1 MILFQKDAVIE
12 NGIDLPRP
20 KRIVSLVPSQTEL
33 LHALGLDEE
42 VVGITKFCIHPNE
55 WFRSKFRIGGTKAIT
70 IEKVRSLE
78 PDLIIANKEENTK
91 EDVQALAEIATVYV
105 SDIKDLSDALQM
117 IREVGLL
124 VHRKTSAEALAQEI
138 EERYVALNSKMENT
152 ARQSALY
159 LIWKV
164 PYMAAA
170 QETFIDAMFQYTPYK
185 NALAQKAVRYPVLS
199 EDDIRVLAPDIILL
213 SSEPFPFKGK
223 HTQEIKERFPY
234 IPVLEVDG
242 ESFSWY
248 GSRLLN
254 SAAYFEQMH
263 EQLGSTP

>member
-105 SDIKDLSDALQM
+105 SDIK
-117 IREVGLL
+117 I
-124 VHRKTSAEALAQEI
+124 
-138 EERYVALNSKMENT
+138 
-152 ARQSALY
+152 
-159 LIWKV
+159 
-164 PYMAAA
+164 
-170 QETFIDAMFQYTPYK
+170 
-185 NALAQKAVRYPVLS
+185 
-199 EDDIRVLAPDIILL
+199 
-213 SSEPFPFKGK
+213 
-223 HTQEIKERFPY
+223 
-234 IPVLEVDG
+234 
-242 ESFSWY
+242 
-248 GSRLLN
+248 
-254 SAAYFEQMH
+254 
-263 EQLGSTP
+263 